1 MGYKVARTET
11 PAACTI
17 VCRYRNLLGGGDQ
30 LKIDLDILNWQTLLP
45 VSILPGPSLFLA
57 DDLRFP
63 VVGESELLGQKLV
76 AVAYRAHPRDLYD
89 MLELDKRA
97 DRILPNGYC
106 LLPPRQSCDR
116 GNACLTCDKFATDR
130 THLDEHQRQL
140 SGLLQIVD
148 ARREQFQRKT
158 GREMPED
165 NVWLRE
171 RRKERR
177 ALESIIAALDAA
189 AQTDQAVRGAGVQAR
204 LEEGRA

>member
-1 MGYKVARTET
+1 MAASWMSTRAICTTCSSSTSAQTGSSRTAIACCRPAR
-11 PAACTI
+11 AAT
-17 VCRYRNLLGGGDQ
+17 
-30 LKIDLDILNWQTLLP
+30 
-45 VSILPGPSLFLA
+45 A
-57 DDLRFP
+57 
-63 VVGESELLGQKLV
+63 
-76 AVAYRAHPRDLYD
+76 A
-89 MLELDKRA
+89 
-97 DRILPNGYC
+97 
-106 LLPPRQSCDR
+106 
-116 GNACLTCDKFATDR
+116 NACLTCDKFATNR

-177 ALESIIAALDAA
+177 ALQSIIAALDAT

>member
-1 MGYKVARTET
+1 MISRTKGFRSG
-11 PAACTI
+11 AAFHPKQPPLSHGRLGDEVGVSRGRSGWVGRSRSALGSLT
-17 VCRYRNLLGGGDQ
+17 CRSYRPTR
-30 LKIDLDILNWQTLLP
+30 WTWAPERQT
-45 VSILPGPSLFLA
+45 
-57 DDLRFP
+57 
-63 VVGESELLGQKLV
+63 
-76 AVAYRAHPRDLYD
+76 
-89 MLELDKRA
+89 

-158 GREMPED
+158 GREMRED

-177 ALESIIAALDAA
+177 ALQSIIAALNAT
-189 AQTDQAVRGAGVQAR
+189 AQSDQAVRGAGVQAR

>member
-1 MGYKVARTET
+1 
-11 PAACTI
+11 
-17 VCRYRNLLGGGDQ
+17 
-30 LKIDLDILNWQTLLP
+30 
-45 VSILPGPSLFLA
+45 
-57 DDLRFP
+57 
-63 VVGESELLGQKLV
+63 
-76 AVAYRAHPRDLYD
+76 

-148 ARREQFQRKT
+148 ARREQFQQKT

-165 NVWLRE
+165 NIWLRE
-171 RRKERR
+171 RRRERS
-177 ALESIIAALDAA
+177 ALESIIAALDAT

-204 LEEGRA
+204 LQEGIG